1 MTQHIIW
8 YYDQLFVYPM
18 VLEHDTSEEALT
30 RLGCLLYGAGFVK
43 DSYTQAIVER
53 EKIYPTAL
61 PTQIGVAVPH
71 TDSLHVLTL
80 SMAVG
85 ILSRPVIFKEMG
97 SSGDKEVP
105 VQVVMSLAV
114 PNPKQVVAMLRHLF
128 DVIQIPDFLP
138 TLVKMTEREK
148 ISRFLEEKINT
159 CREGEL
165 EENGQATAD
174 AQEGRQVLLKINH
187 PVGLHARPASLFVKT
202 ARNYNADILVNYNG
216 KEVNAKSILNVLQL
230 GAGKGA
236 EIIIS
241 AKGIDRDEALQALTE
256 LVETDFGGVA

>member
-1 MTQHIIW
+1 MNQHIQW

-18 VLEHDTSEEALT
+18 ELEHDTAGEVLL
-30 RLGCLLYGAGFVK
+30 RLGSLMYGAGFVK
-43 DSYTQAIVER
+43 ESYIQAIIER

-71 TDSLHVLTL
+71 TDSQHVYTL

-105 VQVVMSLAV
+105 VQVVMALAV

-138 TLVKMTEREK
+138 TLVKIKEREALSK
-148 ISRFLEEKINT
+148 YLQEKINT
-159 CREGEL
+159 YREGEL
-165 EENGQATAD
+165 DENGQAVTAVD
-174 AQEGRQVLLKINH
+174 EGKQIVLKINH

-202 ARNYNADILVNYNG
+202 ARNFASDIQVAYSG
-216 KEVNAKSILNVLQL
+216 KEVNAKSILNILQL
-230 GAGKGA
+230 GAGQGA
-236 EIIIS
+236 EITIS
-241 AKGIDRDEALQALTE
+241 AKGKDRDEALQALTE
-256 LVETDFGGVA
+256 LVESNFGGVE